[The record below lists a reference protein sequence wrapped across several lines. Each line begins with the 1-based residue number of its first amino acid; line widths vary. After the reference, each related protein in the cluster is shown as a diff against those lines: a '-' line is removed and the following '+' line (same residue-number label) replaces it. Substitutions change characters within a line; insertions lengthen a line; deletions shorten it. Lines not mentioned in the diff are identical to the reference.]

1 MRIINPANG
10 NIITTIMEDDAQSIN
25 DKFERAHAAQ
35 REWAMTSLSN
45 RMACIERFNALLL
58 EEAEALA
65 LDLTAEVGKPLAQAR
80 GEVRGGHGRSKWMVE
95 NASKYLNEEWMVKSG
110 DTREKIVYE
119 PLGVIANISAWNY
132 PILVGINVFIP
143 ALLGG
148 NAVLYKPSEFSTLT
162 GMNLVRL
169 LHRAGVPADV
179 MQLVAGG
186 RMAGESL
193 LNLPLDGYFFTG
205 SYATGRYIA
214 ERVATKLVPVGL
226 ELGGKDPMYVCD
238 DVDVNSAAVAA
249 VEGAFYNAGQSCC
262 AVERIYVHARI
273 YEPFVK
279 AFIAEAAKWSIG
291 DPMDE
296 HTAIG
301 PLTRPQQLDL
311 LKKQVEDA
319 VGKGAILIMGGQR
332 AERQGYYFEPTVL
345 ANCDHSM
352 SVMVEESF
360 GPIIGIQPVADD
372 DEAIELM
379 LDTDYGLTSA
389 VYSSNEQRAMDIM
402 YAMNSGTVYWN
413 CCDRVSPALPWSGRG
428 HSGLGST
435 LSHQGLRAFVQPK
448 SFHLRG

>member
-1 MRIINPANG
+1 
-10 NIITTIMEDDAQSIN
+10 MEDDAQSIN
-25 DKFERAHAAQ
+25 DKFERACAAQ
-35 REWAMTSLSN
+35 REWAMTSLN
-45 RMACIERFNALLL
+45 HRMGCIERFNSLLL

-65 LDLTAEVGKPLAQAR
+65 LDLTAEVGKPIVQAR

-95 NASKYLNEEWMVKSG
+95 NASKYLSEEWMVQSG
-110 DTREKIVYE
+110 ATKEKIVYE

-214 ERVATKLVPVGL
+214 ERVAAKLVPVGL

-279 AFIAEAAKWSIG
+279 AFIEEAAKWRIG
-291 DPMDE
+291 EPMDE
-296 HTAIG
+296 DTAIG
-301 PLTRPQQLDL
+301 PLTRPQQLDV
-311 LKKQVEDA
+311 LKKQVDDA

-332 AERQGYYFEPTVL
+332 AEREGYYFEPTVL

-352 SVMVEESF
+352 FVMVEESF

-389 VYSSNEQRAMDIM
+389 VYSANEQRAMDIM